1 MVQVSTKKT
10 EDFGAVRIMRQ
21 VRRAG
26 RAENPISPDP
36 DEVAHIPG
44 VYRSKNVRSITRTIT
59 VG

>member
-10 EDFGAVRIMRQ
+10 GDYGAVRIMRQ

-26 RAENPISPDP
+26 RAKNPISPDP

-44 VYRSKNVRSITRTIT
+44 LYSPKDVRPITRTIT